1 MHSSSTS
8 VACQALVSQGNSCT
22 ITYLYTHR
30 YYIVMKI
37 QAYAA
42 FEPNGKLETFEY
54 ELGSLKSDEVEINVE
69 YCGICHSD
77 LHMLKNEWGFTRYPF
92 VPGHE
97 IIGKV
102 TAIGNTVSHLEL
114 GQYVGLGWRSR
125 SCLVCDQCL
134 SGHHNRCLKGQDV
147 IVGRHGGYANKVRCQ
162 ALWAF
167 PLPKNINIKSAGPLF
182 CGGITVFNPII
193 QNNIKSTDHVAV
205 VGIGGLGHMAIK
217 FLNSWGCEVTAMSTN
232 PEKEREAQQFGAD
245 HFLNSRDPDG
255 LKPYANRFDMILVT
269 ANVDLDWDSYI
280 RTLRPGGKL
289 HIVGAASQVKASV
302 FPLIS
307 GEKSIGGS
315 PIGGPADILKMLD
328 FCTRHGIEPVIEEF
342 PISRV
347 NEAMAHLESGKARYR
362 IVLRNDFK

>member
-1 MHSSSTS
+1 
-8 VACQALVSQGNSCT
+8 
-22 ITYLYTHR
+22 
-30 YYIVMKI
+30 MKI

-42 FEPNGKLETFEY
+42 HEASGKLESFEY
-54 ELGSLKSDEVEINVE
+54 ELGSLKPDEVEIDVE

-77 LHMLKNEWGFTRYPF
+77 LSMLKNEWGFTRYPF

-97 IIGKV
+97 VIGKV
-102 TAIGNTVSHLEL
+102 AAIGNMVNHLEL
-114 GQYVGLGWRSR
+114 GQYVGLGWRAR

-134 SGHHNRCLKGQDV
+134 SGHHNRCLKGEDV
-147 IVGRHGGYANKVRCQ
+147 IVGRHGAYANKVRCQ

-167 PLPKNINIKSAGPLF
+167 PLPKNINIKTAGPLF

-217 FLNSWGCEVTAMSTN
+217 FLNSWGCEVTAISTN
-232 PEKEREAQQFGAD
+232 PEKEREAQQFGAH
-245 HFLNSRDPDG
+245 HFLNSRGPDA
-255 LKPYANRFDMILVT
+255 LKPYANHFDMVLVT
-269 ANVDLDWDSYI
+269 ANVDLDWDTYI
-280 RTLRPGGKL
+280 STLRPGGKL

-302 FPLIS
+302 FPLIA

-315 PIGGPADILKMLD
+315 PIGGPAEILMMLD
-328 FCTRHGIEPVIEEF
+328 FCNRHAIEPVIEEF
-342 PISRV
+342 PFSRV

>member
-1 MHSSSTS
+1 
-8 VACQALVSQGNSCT
+8 
-22 ITYLYTHR
+22 
-30 YYIVMKI
+30 MKV

-42 FEPNGKLETFEY
+42 HQPGGKLENFEY
-54 ELGSLKSDEVEINVE
+54 ELGSLKPDEVEIDVE

-77 LHMLKNEWGFTRYPF
+77 YHMLKNEWGFTRYPF

-102 TAIGNTVSHLEL
+102 SDIGSAVTHLQQ
-114 GQYVGLGWRSR
+114 GQYVGLGWRAR

-167 PLPKNINIKSAGPLF
+167 PLPKNVNVKSAGPLF

-217 FLNSWGCEVTAMSTN
+217 FLDSWGCEVTAISTN
-232 PEKEREAQQFGAD
+232 PEKEREAQEFGAD
-245 HFLNSRDPDG
+245 HFINTKNVDA
-255 LKPYANRFDMILVT
+255 LKPYLNRFDMVMVT
-269 ANVDLDWDSYI
+269 ANVDLNWDSYI
-280 RTLRPGGKL
+280 KTLRPGGRL
-289 HIVGAASQVKASV
+289 HIVGAASEVNAAI

-328 FCTRHGIEPVIEEF
+328 FCNRHGIEPVIEEF
-342 PISRV
+342 PISDV
-347 NEAMAHLESGKARYR
+347 NEAIAHLAAGKARYR